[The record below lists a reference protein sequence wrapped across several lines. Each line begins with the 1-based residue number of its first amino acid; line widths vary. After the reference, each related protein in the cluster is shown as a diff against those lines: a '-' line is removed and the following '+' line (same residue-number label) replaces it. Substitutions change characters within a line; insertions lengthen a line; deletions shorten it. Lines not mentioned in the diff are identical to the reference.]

1 MRIRTLMVATLF
13 GLTFVAGVACT
24 SLAQQ
29 GVVEKAA
36 EKLDDVGRGLRRGA
50 SEITDAIRKRFEAV
64 RTDVNR
70 METHSRVYSRLHWDK
85 ALNSSRFEVLMLR
98 DGTVLLRGQ
107 VPDTAAKT
115 QAVALAR
122 ETFGVSAVVD
132 ELVPLVS
139 ETTENVVPA
148 RTR

>member
-1 MRIRTLMVATLF
+1 MVAPLL
-13 GLTFVAGVACT
+13 GLTFVAAVACT

-29 GVVEKAA
+29 GVVGKAA

-85 ALNSSRFEVLMLR
+85 ALNSSRLEVLMLR

-107 VPDTAAKT
+107 VPDTAAKV

-122 ETFGVSAVVD
+122 DTFGVSAVVD

-139 ETTENVVPA
+139 ETTDNVVPA
-148 RTR
+148 RNR

>member
-1 MRIRTLMVATLF
+1 MAVPLF
-13 GLTFVAGVACT
+13 SLTFMAVAACT

-29 GVVEKAA
+29 GVVERAA

-50 SEITDAIRKRFEAV
+50 AEITEAIRKRFEV
-64 RTDVNR
+64 VKNDVNR

-85 ALNSSRFEVLMLR
+85 ALNGSRLEVLMLR

-107 VPDTAAKT
+107 VPDTAAKS

-122 ETFGVSAVVD
+122 DTVGVSAVVD

-139 ETTENVVPA
+139 ESTDTAVPA
-148 RTR
+148 RNR